1 MKLTFLGSGHGV
13 PAADRFCSCIM
24 LEVGEQIYLIDIGAP
39 ATDLLL
45 RHGKR
50 IEQVRA
56 IFTTHAHGD
65 HVNGLLSFADLL
77 NWYYKKGSTDIYL
90 TEERLARAVVD
101 YLHALQPTAFDAD
114 RVRISAVDGDFVYDD
129 GQVRV
134 SLIPTKHIVKGDQQR
149 PSYAILL
156 EAEGRRLLFTGD
168 LSHKL
173 AQSDFPAVALE
184 EPVDLVV
191 CELAHFSLDDLTP
204 VLKRLQT
211 KALWFNHVYPLKKL
225 EEIEAIRSVYPFDV
239 EIAHDGDALTL

>member
-1 MKLTFLGSGHGV
+1 MKLTFLGTGHGV

-24 LEVGEQIYLIDIGAP
+24 LEVGESIYLIDIGAP
-39 ATDLLL
+39 AVDLLL
-45 RHGKR
+45 RQSKR
-50 IEQVRA
+50 VEQVRA

-77 NWYYKKGSTDIYL
+77 PWYYKKAATDIYL

-101 YLHALQPTAFDAD
+101 YLHALEPTAFDAD
-114 RVRISAVDGDFVYDD
+114 RVRISVVDGDFVYDD

-134 SLIPTKHIVKGDQQR
+134 SLIPTRHMEKDTLQR

-173 AQSDFPAVALE
+173 AKNDFPAVALE
-184 EPVDLVV
+184 EPMDLVV
-191 CELAHFSLDDLTP
+191 CELAHFSQEHLNPILE
-204 VLKRLQT
+204 RLQT

-225 EEIEAIRSVYPFDV
+225 EEIETIRGAYPYDV
-239 EIAHDGDALTL
+239 EIAHDGDTLTL